1 MSDDEHPV
9 RKVADLRFWR
19 EARAQGKERPN
30 YYEDD
35 GRGDDDGGGPGG
47 PSGPVDGEGNPA
59 LIWCSDDGLAVALVN
74 ELEPDWRYVDK
85 WKQWLHWDGCR
96 WVFDEKLG
104 VFTKARQVCRDTAAV
119 AEGTKGFLRA
129 INSAKT
135 IYAAISLA
143 RSDPRV
149 ATSAE
154 GTWDQDESLLNVP
167 NGIVDLRSGTMSA
180 CDRDKLMMQVAGAT
194 PEGDRPHWRKFINE
208 VTGGDVAY
216 RNYLQRLVGYSL
228 TGSTK
233 EEIFAFLHGPAGTGK
248 SKFVRTLEFL
258 HGTYGTNAPMDTF
271 TATKAERH
279 PTDLAGFVG
288 KRLVTAAETEEGR
301 RWDQQRLTILSG
313 GDKIKARF
321 MRTDFFDYIP
331 QCLLMFHGSYRPR
344 LANADEAMRRRLRL
358 LPFRFKPAHIDKEL
372 IDKFIAELG
381 GIMVWAIE
389 GAVLWYR
396 YGLQA
401 PPIITTATDDYFES
415 ENMLLTWVVERCER
429 EDRDLISYTQDLY
442 KDYASW
448 AKTCNEC
455 VLS

>member
-1 MSDDEHPV
+1 
-9 RKVADLRFWR
+9 
-19 EARAQGKERPN
+19 
-30 YYEDD
+30 
-35 GRGDDDGGGPGG
+35 
-47 PSGPVDGEGNPA
+47 
-59 LIWCSDDGLAVALVN
+59 
-74 ELEPDWRYVDK
+74 
-85 WKQWLHWDGCR
+85 
-96 WVFDEKLG
+96 
-104 VFTKARQVCRDTAAV
+104 
-119 AEGTKGFLRA
+119 
-129 INSAKT
+129 
-135 IYAAISLA
+135 
-143 RSDPRV
+143 
-149 ATSAE
+149 
-154 GTWDQDESLLNVP
+154 
-167 NGIVDLRSGTMSA
+167 
-180 CDRDKLMMQVAGAT
+180 
-194 PEGDRPHWRKFINE
+194 
-208 VTGGDVAY
+208 
-216 RNYLQRLVGYSL
+216 
-228 TGSTK
+228 
-233 EEIFAFLHGPAGTGK
+233 
-248 SKFVRTLEFL
+248 
-258 HGTYGTNAPMDTF
+258 MDTF

-358 LPFRFKPAHIDKEL
+358 LPFRFKPAHIDEEL